1 MSTSWAGGSTRRWRK
16 TRALVLVRDGW
27 TCQLRLP
34 GVCVRESNP
43 MHVHHVRGK
52 QFGDDMNFLVA
63 ACGPCNIKIGDP
75 TKGTRN
81 PAPKPMT
88 RW

>member
-1 MSTSWAGGSTRRWRK
+1 
-16 TRALVLVRDGW
+16 
-27 TCQLRLP
+27 
-34 GVCVRESNP
+34 